1 MSTIKNPTRFAELEY
16 CLQGYFDGKL
26 APVMKQVRDELT
38 HKQLEE
44 RGRYQSSLAGVL
56 ASANP
61 YVNNTEF
68 VLKQTGKWNSK
79 TTEDYLA
86 MCNQKI
92 WKDKN
97 IVKDLALLAGEWR
110 NAVVKEI
117 GRSKYDAL
125 SKACGEDL
133 AYAYVAQRM
142 EDLMIGKLVKDNT
155 PKSTMDYILR
165 KAAQNSIWGLQEELM
180 KSPLTAEI
188 EARGEKAYKPSKTEK
203 FAGRATA
210 SVMDAVT
217 MGGIG
222 SWKSLA
228 TLVGSDMA
236 LGYVLDSKKGNAE
249 QRKEQVMEL
258 SISKGVFGQN
268 GNAFTG
274 FRSQAKKVNATDNG
288 YVKTLNS
295 KFHNKIHIPQKAFTP
310 MAWTDNSLSF
320 LSKKSKIK
328 FPFQKEQEKRN
339 DPKYK
344 NVPLIVAPGKEDAY
358 LEEKAKHD
366 AAKVAEAERIIKER
380 NETEALQEDAEQ
392 QQSEDTQQEQPER
405 DNSNGW
411 EGLLKNFGLNGFSDI
426 GNNLGYVIAML
437 PDILVGLFTGK
448 TQSLGLKDNMM
459 PIAAILAGMF
469 VKNPLLKMTLIG
481 MGGTNLLN
489 KAGHEALANKRE
501 SNDGN
506 AVSYDNTTSQAVQY
520 KSYPDEPL
528 NPRIA
533 NPVLQGNCLV
543 ATIDRVPYT
552 IQLPEHVVGA
562 YQAGALPLNT
572 LANAVLAKSDQMRQ
586 MAEHNYGEQEVRS
599 VRNEAMENA
608 EQREVIQRS
617 R

>member
-1 MSTIKNPTRFAELEY
+1 MNTINNPIRFAELEY
-16 CLQGYFDGKL
+16 CLQSYFDGKL
-26 APVMKQVRDELT
+26 VPKMKQVQDTLANKQVDE
-38 HKQLEE
+38 K
-44 RGRYQSSLAGVL
+44 GRYQSSLAGIF
-56 ASANP
+56 ASVNP
-61 YVNNTEF
+61 YADNTDY
-68 VLKQTGKWNSK
+68 VLKHTGKWNSK

-92 WKDKN
+92 WKDKA
-97 IVKDLALLAGEWR
+97 IVKDLATIAGEWR

-133 AYAYVAQRM
+133 AYAYIAQRM
-142 EDLMIGKLVKDNT
+142 ENLMIGKLVKDNT

-165 KAAQNSIWGLQEELM
+165 KAAQDSMWGLQEELM

-203 FAGRATA
+203 FAGKATA
-210 SVMDAVT
+210 SVVDAVT

-228 TLVGSDMA
+228 TFVGSDMA
-236 LGYVLDSKKGNAE
+236 LGYALDTKKGNTE
-249 QRKEQVMEL
+249 HRKEQAMEL
-258 SISKGVFGQN
+258 SISKGVFGQSD
-268 GNAFTG
+268 NAFAG

-288 YVKTLNS
+288 YLKSINS
-295 KFHNKIHIPQKAFTP
+295 KLNNKIHIPQKTITR
-310 MAWTDNSLSF
+310 MAWTDNNY
-320 LSKKSKIK
+320 K
-328 FPFQKEQEKRN
+328 FPFLQEQEKRN
-339 DPKYK
+339 NPKYK
-344 NVPLIVAPGKEDAY
+344 DVPLIVAPGKEDAY
-358 LEEKAKHD
+358 LKDKAKNE
-366 AAKVAEAERIIKER
+366 AAKVAEAERIIKEK
-380 NETEALQEDAEQ
+380 NETESLQEDAEQ
-392 QQSEDTQQEQPER
+392 QQSEDTLQEQPEH

-411 EGLLKNFGLNGFSDI
+411 DGLLKNFGLDGFGDI

-437 PDILVGLFTGK
+437 PDILVGMLTGK

-459 PIAAILAGMF
+459 PIASILAGMF

-481 MGGTNLLN
+481 MGGANLLN
-489 KAGHEALANKRE
+489 KAGHEALANKQE
-501 SNDGN
+501 GNKSNVALGSNTN
-506 AVSYDNTTSQAVQY
+506 AVRY

-528 NPRIA
+528 NPRIT

-543 ATIDRVPYT
+543 ATIDKVPYT

-572 LANAVLAKSDQMRQ
+572 LANSILAKSDQMRQ
-586 MAEHNYGEQEVRS
+586 VAGRSYGEHE

-608 EQREVIQRS
+608 EQREIIQRS

>member
-26 APVMKQVRDELT
+26 APVMKQVRDDLT

-210 SVMDAVT
+210 SVVDAVT

-236 LGYVLDSKKGNAE
+236 LGYILDSKKGNGE

-295 KFHNKIHIPQKAFTP
+295 KLHNKIHIPQKAFTP
-310 MAWTDNSLSF
+310 MAWTDNSF
-320 LSKKSKIK
+320 K

-366 AAKVAEAERIIKER
+366 AAKIAEAERIIKER

-392 QQSEDTQQEQPER
+392 QQSEETQQEQPER

-481 MGGTNLLN
+481 MGGANLLN
-489 KAGHEALANKRE
+489 KAGHEALANKQE
-501 SNDGN
+501 GNDGN
-506 AVSYDNTTSQAVQY
+506 AVSYGNTTAQAVQY

-586 MAEHNYGEQEVRS
+586 MAERNYGEQEVRN

>member
-26 APVMKQVRDELT
+26 APVMKQVRDDLT

-61 YVNNTEF
+61 YADNTEF

-210 SVMDAVT
+210 SVVDAVT

-236 LGYVLDSKKGNAE
+236 LGYILDSKKGNGE
-249 QRKEQVMEL
+249 QRKEQAMEL

-295 KFHNKIHIPQKAFTP
+295 KLHNKIHIPQKAFTP
-310 MAWTDNSLSF
+310 MAWTDNSF
-320 LSKKSKIK
+320 K

-411 EGLLKNFGLNGFSDI
+411 DGLLKNFGLDGFGDI

-437 PDILVGLFTGK
+437 PDILVGMFTGK

-459 PIAAILAGMF
+459 PIASILAGMF

-481 MGGTNLLN
+481 MGGANLLN
-489 KAGHEALANKRE
+489 KAGHEALANKQE
-501 SNDGN
+501 GNKSNVALGSNTN
-506 AVSYDNTTSQAVQY
+506 AVRY

-528 NPRIA
+528 NPRIT

-543 ATIDRVPYT
+543 ATIDKVPYT

-572 LANAVLAKSDQMRQ
+572 LANSILAKSDQMRLV
-586 MAEHNYGEQEVRS
+586 AGRSYGEHE

-608 EQREVIQRS
+608 EQREIIQRS

>member
-1 MSTIKNPTRFAELEY
+1 MTTKERIRFAELEY
-16 CLQGYFDGKL
+16 CLQSYFDGKL
-26 APVMKQVRDELT
+26 VPMMKQVQDTLANKKVDE
-38 HKQLEE
+38 K
-44 RGRYQSSLAGVL
+44 GRYQSSLAGIF
-56 ASANP
+56 ASVNP
-61 YVNNTEF
+61 YADNTDY
-68 VLKQTGKWNSK
+68 VLKHTGKWNSK

-92 WKDKN
+92 WKDKT
-97 IVKDLALLAGEWR
+97 IVKDLATIAGEWR

-133 AYAYVAQRM
+133 AYAYIAQRM
-142 EDLMIGKLVKDNT
+142 ENLMIGKLVKDNT

-165 KAAQNSIWGLQEELM
+165 KAAQDSIWGLQEELM

-203 FAGRATA
+203 FAGKATA
-210 SVMDAVT
+210 SVVDAVT

-228 TLVGSDMA
+228 TFVGSDMA
-236 LGYVLDSKKGNAE
+236 LGYALDTKKGNTE
-249 QRKEQVMEL
+249 HCKEQAMEL
-258 SISKGVFGQN
+258 SISKGVFGQS
-268 GNAFTG
+268 GNAFAG

-288 YVKTLNS
+288 YLKSINS
-295 KFHNKIHIPQKAFTP
+295 KLNNKIHIPQKAITR
-310 MAWTDNSLSF
+310 MAWTDNSY
-320 LSKKSKIK
+320 K
-328 FPFQKEQEKRN
+328 FPFLQEQEKRN
-339 DPKYK
+339 NPKYK
-344 NVPLIVAPGKEDAY
+344 DVPLIVAPGKEDAY
-358 LEEKAKHD
+358 LKDKAKNE
-366 AAKVAEAERIIKER
+366 AAKVAEAERIIKEK

-411 EGLLKNFGLNGFSDI
+411 DGLLKNFGLDGFSDI

-437 PDILVGLFTGK
+437 PDILVGMFTGK

-459 PIAAILAGMF
+459 PIAAVLAGMF

-481 MGGTNLLN
+481 MGGANLLN
-489 KAGHEALANKRE
+489 KAGHEALANKQEGNE
-501 SNDGN
+501 SNMALG
-506 AVSYDNTTSQAVQY
+506 SNTNVVRY

-528 NPRIA
+528 NPRIT

-543 ATIDRVPYT
+543 ATIDKVPYT

-572 LANAVLAKSDQMRQ
+572 LANSILAKSDQMRLV
-586 MAEHNYGEQEVRS
+586 AGRSYGEHE

>member
-236 LGYVLDSKKGNAE
+236 LGYILDSKKGNGE
-249 QRKEQVMEL
+249 QRKEQAMEL

-295 KFHNKIHIPQKAFTP
+295 KLHNKIHIPQKAFTP
-310 MAWTDNSLSF
+310 MAWTDNSF
-320 LSKKSKIK
+320 K

-366 AAKVAEAERIIKER
+366 AAKVAEAEHIIQEKKEAEAQQT
-380 NETEALQEDAEQ
+380 ETDEQ
-392 QQSEDTQQEQPER
+392 QQAQSEEELQEQPEN

-481 MGGTNLLN
+481 MGGANLLN

-501 SNDGN
+501 SNDRN

-586 MAEHNYGEQEVRS
+586 MAERNYGEQEVRN
-599 VRNEAMENA
+599 VRSEAMENA

>member
-61 YVNNTEF
+61 YVDNTEF

-236 LGYVLDSKKGNAE
+236 LGYILDSKKGNGE
-249 QRKEQVMEL
+249 QRKEQAMEL

-295 KFHNKIHIPQKAFTP
+295 KLHNKIHIPQKAFTP
-310 MAWTDNSLSF
+310 MAWTDNSF
-320 LSKKSKIK
+320 K

-366 AAKVAEAERIIKER
+366 AAKIAEAERIIKER

-392 QQSEDTQQEQPER
+392 QQSEETQQEQPER

-481 MGGTNLLN
+481 MGGANLLN

-586 MAEHNYGEQEVRS
+586 MAERNYGEQEVRS

>member
-26 APVMKQVRDELT
+26 APVMKQVRDDLT

-61 YVNNTEF
+61 YADNTEF

-210 SVMDAVT
+210 SVVDAVT

-236 LGYVLDSKKGNAE
+236 LGYILDSKKGNAE

-258 SISKGVFGQN
+258 SISNGVFGQN

-295 KFHNKIHIPQKAFTP
+295 KLHNKIHIPQKAFTP
-310 MAWTDNSLSF
+310 MVWTDNSF
-320 LSKKSKIK
+320 K

-411 EGLLKNFGLNGFSDI
+411 DGLLKNFGLDGFGDI

-437 PDILVGLFTGK
+437 PDILVGMFTGK

-459 PIAAILAGMF
+459 PIAAVLAGMF

-481 MGGTNLLN
+481 MGGANLLN
-489 KAGHEALANKRE
+489 KAGHEALANKQE
-501 SNDGN
+501 GNKSNVALGSNTN
-506 AVSYDNTTSQAVQY
+506 AVRY

-528 NPRIA
+528 NPRIT

-543 ATIDRVPYT
+543 VTIDKVPYT

-572 LANAVLAKSDQMRQ
+572 LANSILAKSDQMRLV
-586 MAEHNYGEQEVRS
+586 AGRNYGEHE

-608 EQREVIQRS
+608 EQREIIQRS

>member
-155 PKSTMDYILR
+155 PKSTMEYILR

-236 LGYVLDSKKGNAE
+236 LGYILDSKKGNGE
-249 QRKEQVMEL
+249 QRKEQAMEL

-295 KFHNKIHIPQKAFTP
+295 KLHNKIHIPQKAFTH
-310 MAWTDNSLSF
+310 MAWTDNSF
-320 LSKKSKIK
+320 K

-366 AAKVAEAERIIKER
+366 AAKIAEAERIIQEKKEAEAQQT
-380 NETEALQEDAEQ
+380 ETDEQ
-392 QQSEDTQQEQPER
+392 QQVQSEEELQEQPEN

-411 EGLLKNFGLNGFSDI
+411 EGLLKNFGLDGFSDI

-481 MGGTNLLN
+481 MGGANLLN
-489 KAGHEALANKRE
+489 KAGHEALANKQE
-501 SNDGN
+501 GNDGN
-506 AVSYDNTTSQAVQY
+506 AVSYGNTTAQAVQY

-543 ATIDRVPYT
+543 TTIDRVPYT

-572 LANAVLAKSDQMRQ
+572 LANAVLAKSDQTRQ
-586 MAEHNYGEQEVRS
+586 MAERNYGEQEVRN

-608 EQREVIQRS
+608 ELREVIQRS

>member
-26 APVMKQVRDELT
+26 APVMKQVRDDLT

-44 RGRYQSSLAGVL
+44 RGRYQSSLVGVL
-56 ASANP
+56 ASTNP
-61 YVNNTEF
+61 YADNTEF

-110 NAVVKEI
+110 NSVVKEI

-155 PKSTMDYILR
+155 SKSTIDYILR
-165 KAAQNSIWGLQEELM
+165 KAAQNSIWGQQEELL

-210 SVMDAVT
+210 SVVDAVT

-236 LGYVLDSKKGNAE
+236 LDYILDSKKGNGE
-249 QRKEQVMEL
+249 QRKEQAMEL
-258 SISKGVFGQN
+258 SISKGVFGQDS
-268 GNAFTG
+268 NAFTG

-295 KFHNKIHIPQKAFTP
+295 KLHNKIHIPQKAFTP
-310 MAWTDNSLSF
+310 MAWTDNSF
-320 LSKKSKIK
+320 K

-380 NETEALQEDAEQ
+380 NETETLQEDAEQ

-448 TQSLGLKDNMM
+448 TQSLDLKANMM

-481 MGGTNLLN
+481 MGGANLLN

-501 SNDGN
+501 GNDGI
-506 AVSYDNTTSQAVQY
+506 AISYGNTTAQAVQY

-533 NPVLQGNCLV
+533 SPALQGNCLV

-586 MAEHNYGEQEVRS
+586 MAERNYGEQEVRN

>member
-61 YVNNTEF
+61 YVDNTEF

-236 LGYVLDSKKGNAE
+236 LGYILDSKKGNGE
-249 QRKEQVMEL
+249 QRKEQAMEL

-295 KFHNKIHIPQKAFTP
+295 KLHNKIHIPQKAFTP
-310 MAWTDNSLSF
+310 MAWTDNSF
-320 LSKKSKIK
+320 K

-366 AAKVAEAERIIKER
+366 AAKIAEAERIIKER

-392 QQSEDTQQEQPER
+392 QQSEETQQEQPER

-481 MGGTNLLN
+481 MGGANLLN

-506 AVSYDNTTSQAVQY
+506 AVSYDNTTAQAVQY

-586 MAEHNYGEQEVRS
+586 MAERNYGEQEVRN
-599 VRNEAMENA
+599 VRSEAMENA

>member
-26 APVMKQVRDELT
+26 APVMKQVRDDLT

-210 SVMDAVT
+210 SVVDAVT

-236 LGYVLDSKKGNAE
+236 LGYILDSKKGNGE
-249 QRKEQVMEL
+249 QRKEQAMEL

-295 KFHNKIHIPQKAFTP
+295 KLHNKIHIPQKAFTP
-310 MAWTDNSLSF
+310 MAWTDNSF
-320 LSKKSKIK
+320 K

-366 AAKVAEAERIIKER
+366 AAKVAEAERIIQEKKEAEAQQT
-380 NETEALQEDAEQ
+380 ETDEQ
-392 QQSEDTQQEQPER
+392 QQAQSEEELQEQPEN

-481 MGGTNLLN
+481 MGGANLLN

-501 SNDGN
+501 GNDGN
-506 AVSYDNTTSQAVQY
+506 AVSYGNTTAQAVQY
-520 KSYPDEPL
+520 KFYPDEPL

-586 MAEHNYGEQEVRS
+586 MAERNYGEQEVRNMRS
-599 VRNEAMENA
+599 EAMENA

>member
-236 LGYVLDSKKGNAE
+236 LGYILDSKKGNGE
-249 QRKEQVMEL
+249 QRKEQAMEL

-295 KFHNKIHIPQKAFTP
+295 KLHNKIHIPQKAFTP
-310 MAWTDNSLSF
+310 MAWTDNCF
-320 LSKKSKIK
+320 K

-366 AAKVAEAERIIKER
+366 AAKIAEAERIIQEKKEAEAQQT
-380 NETEALQEDAEQ
+380 ETDEQ
-392 QQSEDTQQEQPER
+392 QQAQSEEELQEQPEN

-481 MGGTNLLN
+481 MGGANLLN

-528 NPRIA
+528 NPRIV

-586 MAEHNYGEQEVRS
+586 MAERNYGEQEVRS

>member
-236 LGYVLDSKKGNAE
+236 LGYILDSKKGNGE
-249 QRKEQVMEL
+249 QRKEQAMEL

-295 KFHNKIHIPQKAFTP
+295 KLHNKIHIPQKAFTP
-310 MAWTDNSLSF
+310 MAWTDNSF
-320 LSKKSKIK
+320 K

-366 AAKVAEAERIIKER
+366 AAKIAEAERIIKER

-481 MGGTNLLN
+481 MGGANLLN

-528 NPRIA
+528 NPRIV

-586 MAEHNYGEQEVRS
+586 MAERNYGEQEVRS

>member
-26 APVMKQVRDELT
+26 ALVMKQVRDDLT

-236 LGYVLDSKKGNAE
+236 LGYILDSKKGNGE

-295 KFHNKIHIPQKAFTP
+295 KLHNKIHIPQKAFTP
-310 MAWTDNSLSF
+310 MAWTDNSF
-320 LSKKSKIK
+320 K

-366 AAKVAEAERIIKER
+366 AAKIAEAERIIKER

-392 QQSEDTQQEQPER
+392 QQSEETQQEQPER

-481 MGGTNLLN
+481 MGGANLLN

-528 NPRIA
+528 NPRIV

-586 MAEHNYGEQEVRS
+586 MAERNYGEQEVRS

>member
-26 APVMKQVRDELT
+26 APVMKQVRDDLT

-61 YVNNTEF
+61 YADNTEF

-79 TTEDYLA
+79 TTEDYLV

-210 SVMDAVT
+210 LVVDAVT

-236 LGYVLDSKKGNAE
+236 LGYILDSKKGNAE

-268 GNAFTG
+268 GNTFTG

-295 KFHNKIHIPQKAFTP
+295 KLHNKIHIPQKAFTP
-310 MAWTDNSLSF
+310 MAWTDNS
-320 LSKKSKIK
+320 IK

-344 NVPLIVAPGKEDAY
+344 NVPLIVASGKEDAY

-366 AAKVAEAERIIKER
+366 AAKVAEAERIIQEKKEAEAQQT
-380 NETEALQEDAEQ
+380 ETDEQ
-392 QQSEDTQQEQPER
+392 QQTQSEEEQQEQPEN

-481 MGGTNLLN
+481 MGGANLLN
-489 KAGHEALANKRE
+489 KAGHEALANKQE
-501 SNDGN
+501 SNDRN

-520 KSYPDEPL
+520 NSYPDEPL

-572 LANAVLAKSDQMRQ
+572 LANAVLAKSDQTRQ
-586 MAEHNYGEQEVRS
+586 MAERNYGEQEVRN

>member
-1 MSTIKNPTRFAELEY
+1 MNTINNPMRFAELEY
-16 CLQGYFDGKL
+16 CLQSYFDGKL
-26 APVMKQVRDELT
+26 VPMMKQVQDTLANKKVDE
-38 HKQLEE
+38 K
-44 RGRYQSSLAGVL
+44 GRYQSSLAGIF
-56 ASANP
+56 ASVNP
-61 YVNNTEF
+61 YADNTDY
-68 VLKQTGKWNSK
+68 VLKHTGKWNSK

-92 WKDKN
+92 WKDKT
-97 IVKDLALLAGEWR
+97 IVKDLATIAGEWR

-117 GRSKYDAL
+117 SRSKYDAL

-133 AYAYVAQRM
+133 AYAYIAQRM
-142 EDLMIGKLVKDNT
+142 ENLMIGKLVKDNT

-165 KAAQNSIWGLQEELM
+165 KAAQDSIWGLQEEQM

-203 FAGRATA
+203 FAGKATA
-210 SVMDAVT
+210 SVVDAVT

-228 TLVGSDMA
+228 TFVGSDMA
-236 LGYVLDSKKGNAE
+236 LGYALDTKKENTE
-249 QRKEQVMEL
+249 HRKEQAMEL
-258 SISKGVFGQN
+258 SISKGVFGQS
-268 GNAFTG
+268 GNAFAG

-288 YVKTLNS
+288 YLKSINS
-295 KFHNKIHIPQKAFTP
+295 KLNNKIHIPQKAITR
-310 MAWTDNSLSF
+310 MAWTDNSY
-320 LSKKSKIK
+320 K
-328 FPFQKEQEKRN
+328 FPFLQEQEKRN
-339 DPKYK
+339 NPKYK
-344 NVPLIVAPGKEDAY
+344 DVPLIVAPGKEDAY
-358 LEEKAKHD
+358 LKDKAKNE
-366 AAKVAEAERIIKER
+366 AAKVAEAERIIKEK

-411 EGLLKNFGLNGFSDI
+411 DGLLKNFGLDGFSDI

-437 PDILVGLFTGK
+437 PDILVGMFTGK

-459 PIAAILAGMF
+459 PIAAVLAGMF

-481 MGGTNLLN
+481 MGGANLLN
-489 KAGHEALANKRE
+489 KAGHEALANKQEGNE
-501 SNDGN
+501 SNVALGSNTN
-506 AVSYDNTTSQAVQY
+506 AVRY

-528 NPRIA
+528 NPRIT

-543 ATIDRVPYT
+543 ATIDKVPYT

-572 LANAVLAKSDQMRQ
+572 LANSILAKSDQMRLV
-586 MAEHNYGEQEVRS
+586 AGRSYGEHE

-608 EQREVIQRS
+608 EQREIIQRS

>member
-26 APVMKQVRDELT
+26 ALVMKQVRDDLT

-210 SVMDAVT
+210 SVVDAVT

-236 LGYVLDSKKGNAE
+236 LGYILDSKKGNAE

-288 YVKTLNS
+288 YFKTLNS
-295 KFHNKIHIPQKAFTP
+295 KLYNKIHIPQKAFTP
-310 MAWTDNSLSF
+310 MAWTDNSF
-320 LSKKSKIK
+320 K

-366 AAKVAEAERIIKER
+366 AAKIAEAERIIKER

-481 MGGTNLLN
+481 MGGANMLN

-586 MAEHNYGEQEVRS
+586 MAERNYGEQEVRN

>member
-26 APVMKQVRDELT
+26 APVMKQVRDDLT

-61 YVNNTEF
+61 YAGNTDF

-155 PKSTMDYILR
+155 PKSTMDYIVR

-180 KSPLTAEI
+180 KSPLTVEI

-210 SVMDAVT
+210 SVVDAVT

-236 LGYVLDSKKGNAE
+236 LGYILDSKKGNGE
-249 QRKEQVMEL
+249 QRKEQAMEL

-295 KFHNKIHIPQKAFTP
+295 KLHNKIHIPQKAFTP
-310 MAWTDNSLSF
+310 MAWTDNS
-320 LSKKSKIK
+320 IK

-411 EGLLKNFGLNGFSDI
+411 EGLLKNFGLDGFSDI

-481 MGGTNLLN
+481 MGGANLLN
-489 KAGHEALANKRE
+489 KAGHEALANKRK

-586 MAEHNYGEQEVRS
+586 MAERNYGEQEVRS

>member
-26 APVMKQVRDELT
+26 APVMKQVRDDLT

-61 YVNNTEF
+61 YVDNTEF

-210 SVMDAVT
+210 SVVDAVT

-236 LGYVLDSKKGNAE
+236 LGYILDSKKGNAE

-268 GNAFTG
+268 GNTFTG

-295 KFHNKIHIPQKAFTP
+295 KLHNKIHIPQKAFTP
-310 MAWTDNSLSF
+310 MAWTDNSF
-320 LSKKSKIK
+320 K

-366 AAKVAEAERIIKER
+366 AAKVAEAERIIQEKKEAEAQQT
-380 NETEALQEDAEQ
+380 ETDEQ
-392 QQSEDTQQEQPER
+392 QQAQSEEELQDQPEN

-411 EGLLKNFGLNGFSDI
+411 EGLLKNFGLDGFSDI

-481 MGGTNLLN
+481 MGGANLLN
-489 KAGHEALANKRE
+489 KAGHEALANKQE
-501 SNDGN
+501 GNDGN
-506 AVSYDNTTSQAVQY
+506 AVSYGNTTAQAVQY

-543 ATIDRVPYT
+543 ATIERVPYT

-586 MAEHNYGEQEVRS
+586 MAERNYGEQEVKN

>member
-1 MSTIKNPTRFAELEY
+1 MNTINNPMRFAELEY
-16 CLQGYFDGKL
+16 CLQSYFDGKL
-26 APVMKQVRDELT
+26 VPMMKQVQDTLANKKVDE
-38 HKQLEE
+38 K
-44 RGRYQSSLAGVL
+44 GRYQSSLAGIF

-61 YVNNTEF
+61 YADNTDY
-68 VLKQTGKWNSK
+68 VLKHTGKWNSK

-92 WKDKN
+92 WKDKT
-97 IVKDLALLAGEWR
+97 IVKDLATIAGEWR

-133 AYAYVAQRM
+133 AYAYIAQRM
-142 EDLMIGKLVKDNT
+142 ENLMIGKLVKDNT

-165 KAAQNSIWGLQEELM
+165 KAAQDSMWGLQEELM

-203 FAGRATA
+203 FAGKATA
-210 SVMDAVT
+210 SVVDAVT

-228 TLVGSDMA
+228 TFVGSDMA
-236 LGYVLDSKKGNAE
+236 LGYALDTKKENTE
-249 QRKEQVMEL
+249 HRKEQAMEL
-258 SISKGVFGQN
+258 SISKGVFGQS
-268 GNAFTG
+268 GNAFAG

-288 YVKTLNS
+288 YLKSINS
-295 KFHNKIHIPQKAFTP
+295 KLNNKIHIPQKTITC
-310 MAWTDNSLSF
+310 MAWTDNSY
-320 LSKKSKIK
+320 K
-328 FPFQKEQEKRN
+328 FPFLQEQEKRN
-339 DPKYK
+339 NPKYK
-344 NVPLIVAPGKEDAY
+344 DVPLIVAPGKEDAY
-358 LEEKAKHD
+358 LKDKAKNE
-366 AAKVAEAERIIKER
+366 AAKVAEAERIIKEK

-411 EGLLKNFGLNGFSDI
+411 DGLLKNFGLDGFGDI

-437 PDILVGLFTGK
+437 PDILVGMFTGK

-459 PIAAILAGMF
+459 PIASILAGMF

-481 MGGTNLLN
+481 MGGANLLN
-489 KAGHEALANKRE
+489 KAGHEALANKQEGNE
-501 SNDGN
+501 SNVALGSNTN
-506 AVSYDNTTSQAVQY
+506 AVRY

-528 NPRIA
+528 NPRIT

-543 ATIDRVPYT
+543 ATIDKVPYT

-572 LANAVLAKSDQMRQ
+572 LANSILAKSDQMRLV
-586 MAEHNYGEQEVRS
+586 AGRSYGEHE

-608 EQREVIQRS
+608 EQREIIQRS

>member
-26 APVMKQVRDELT
+26 APVMKQVRDDLT

-79 TTEDYLA
+79 TTEDYLV

-210 SVMDAVT
+210 SVVDAVT

-236 LGYVLDSKKGNAE
+236 LGYILDSKKGNGE
-249 QRKEQVMEL
+249 QRKEQAMEL

-295 KFHNKIHIPQKAFTP
+295 QLHNKIHIPQKAFTP
-310 MAWTDNSLSF
+310 MAWTDNSF
-320 LSKKSKIK
+320 K

-366 AAKVAEAERIIKER
+366 AAKVAEAERIIQEKEEAQQT
-380 NETEALQEDAEQ
+380 ETDEQ
-392 QQSEDTQQEQPER
+392 QQAQSEEELQEQPEN

-481 MGGTNLLN
+481 MGGANLLN

-533 NPVLQGNCLV
+533 YPVLQGNCLV

-599 VRNEAMENA
+599 VRNEAMENSK
-608 EQREVIQRS
+608 QREVIQRS

>member
-1 MSTIKNPTRFAELEY
+1 MNTINNPIRFAELEY
-16 CLQGYFDGKL
+16 CLQSYFDGKL
-26 APVMKQVRDELT
+26 VPKMKQVQDTLANKQVDE
-38 HKQLEE
+38 K
-44 RGRYQSSLAGVL
+44 GRYQSSLAGIF
-56 ASANP
+56 ASVNP
-61 YVNNTEF
+61 YADNTDY
-68 VLKQTGKWNSK
+68 VLKHTGKWNSK

-92 WKDKN
+92 WKDKA
-97 IVKDLALLAGEWR
+97 IVKDLATIAGEWR

-133 AYAYVAQRM
+133 AYAYIAQRM
-142 EDLMIGKLVKDNT
+142 ENLMIGKLVKDNT

-165 KAAQNSIWGLQEELM
+165 KAAQDSIWGMQEELI

-203 FAGRATA
+203 FAGKATA
-210 SVMDAVT
+210 SVVDAVT

-228 TLVGSDMA
+228 TFVGSDMA
-236 LGYVLDSKKGNAE
+236 LGYALDTKKGNTE
-249 QRKEQVMEL
+249 HRKEQAMEL
-258 SISKGVFGQN
+258 SISKGVFGQS
-268 GNAFTG
+268 GNAFAG
-274 FRSQAKKVNATDNG
+274 FRLQAKKVNATDNG
-288 YVKTLNS
+288 YLKSINS
-295 KFHNKIHIPQKAFTP
+295 KLNNKIHIPQKAITR
-310 MAWTDNSLSF
+310 MAWTDNSY
-320 LSKKSKIK
+320 K
-328 FPFQKEQEKRN
+328 FPFLQEQEKRN
-339 DPKYK
+339 NPKYK
-344 NVPLIVAPGKEDAY
+344 DVPLIVAPGKEDAY
-358 LEEKAKHD
+358 LKDKAKNE
-366 AAKVAEAERIIKER
+366 AAKVAEAERIIKEK
-380 NETEALQEDAEQ
+380 NEAESIQEDAEQ
-392 QQSEDTQQEQPER
+392 QQSEETQQEQPER

-411 EGLLKNFGLNGFSDI
+411 DGLLKNFGLDGFSDI

-437 PDILVGLFTGK
+437 PDILVGMLTGK

-459 PIAAILAGMF
+459 PIAAVLAGMF

-481 MGGTNLLN
+481 MGGANLLN
-489 KAGHEALANKRE
+489 KAGHEALANKQEGNE
-501 SNDGN
+501 SNVALGSNTN
-506 AVSYDNTTSQAVQY
+506 AVRY

-528 NPRIA
+528 NPRIT

-543 ATIDRVPYT
+543 ATIDKVPYT

-572 LANAVLAKSDQMRQ
+572 LANSILAKSDQMRQ
-586 MAEHNYGEQEVRS
+586 VAGRSYGEHEI
-599 VRNEAMENA
+599 RNEAMENA

>member
-236 LGYVLDSKKGNAE
+236 LGYILDSKKGNGE
-249 QRKEQVMEL
+249 QRKEQAMEL

-295 KFHNKIHIPQKAFTP
+295 KLHNKIHIPQKAFTP
-310 MAWTDNSLSF
+310 MAWTDNSF
-320 LSKKSKIK
+320 K

-366 AAKVAEAERIIKER
+366 AAKIAEAERIIQEKKEAEAQQT
-380 NETEALQEDAEQ
+380 ETDEQ
-392 QQSEDTQQEQPER
+392 QQAQSEEELQEQPEN

-481 MGGTNLLN
+481 MGGANLLN

-506 AVSYDNTTSQAVQY
+506 AVSYVNTTSQAVQY

-528 NPRIA
+528 NPRIV

-586 MAEHNYGEQEVRS
+586 MAERNYGEQEVRN

>member
-236 LGYVLDSKKGNAE
+236 LGYILDSKKGNGE
-249 QRKEQVMEL
+249 QRKEQAMEL

-295 KFHNKIHIPQKAFTP
+295 KLHNKIHIPQKAFTP
-310 MAWTDNSLSF
+310 MAWTDNSF
-320 LSKKSKIK
+320 K

-366 AAKVAEAERIIKER
+366 AAKIAEAERIIKEKKEAQQT
-380 NETEALQEDAEQ
+380 ETDEQ
-392 QQSEDTQQEQPER
+392 QQAQSEEELQEQPEN

-448 TQSLGLKDNMM
+448 TQSLGLKANMM

-481 MGGTNLLN
+481 MGGANLLN

-501 SNDGN
+501 GNDGN
-506 AVSYDNTTSQAVQY
+506 AVSYGNTTAQAVQY

-572 LANAVLAKSDQMRQ
+572 LANAVLAKNDQMRQ
-586 MAEHNYGEQEVRS
+586 MAERNYGEQEVRN

>member
-1 MSTIKNPTRFAELEY
+1 MNTINNPIRFAELEY
-16 CLQGYFDGKL
+16 CLQSYLDGKL
-26 APVMKQVRDELT
+26 VPKMKQVQDTLANKQVDE
-38 HKQLEE
+38 K
-44 RGRYQSSLAGVL
+44 GRYQSSLAGFF
-56 ASANP
+56 ASVNP
-61 YVNNTEF
+61 YADNTDY
-68 VLKQTGKWNSK
+68 VLKHTGKWNSK

-92 WKDKN
+92 WKDKA
-97 IVKDLALLAGEWR
+97 IVKDLATIAGEWR

-125 SKACGEDL
+125 SKARGEDL
-133 AYAYVAQRM
+133 AYAYIAQRM
-142 EDLMIGKLVKDNT
+142 ENLMIGKLVKDNT

-165 KAAQNSIWGLQEELM
+165 KAAQDSIWGMQEELM

-203 FAGRATA
+203 FAGKATA
-210 SVMDAVT
+210 SVVDAVT

-228 TLVGSDMA
+228 TFVGSDMA
-236 LGYVLDSKKGNAE
+236 LGYALDTKKGNTE
-249 QRKEQVMEL
+249 HRKEQAMEL
-258 SISKGVFGQN
+258 SISKGVFGQS
-268 GNAFTG
+268 GNVFAS
-274 FRSQAKKVNATDNG
+274 FRSQAKKVNATDNS
-288 YVKTLNS
+288 YLKSINS
-295 KFHNKIHIPQKAFTP
+295 KLNNKIHIPQKAITR
-310 MAWTDNSLSF
+310 MAWTDNSY
-320 LSKKSKIK
+320 K
-328 FPFQKEQEKRN
+328 FPFLQEQEKRN
-339 DPKYK
+339 NPKYK
-344 NVPLIVAPGKEDAY
+344 DVPLIVAPGKEDAY
-358 LEEKAKHD
+358 LKDKAKNE
-366 AAKVAEAERIIKER
+366 AAKVAEAERIIKEK
-380 NETEALQEDAEQ
+380 NEAESLQEDAEQ

-411 EGLLKNFGLNGFSDI
+411 DGLLKNFGLDGFSDI

-437 PDILVGLFTGK
+437 PDILVGMFTGK

-459 PIAAILAGMF
+459 PIAAVLAGMF

-481 MGGTNLLN
+481 MGGANLLN
-489 KAGHEALANKRE
+489 KAGHEALANKQEGNE
-501 SNDGN
+501 SNVALGCNTN
-506 AVSYDNTTSQAVQY
+506 AVRY

-528 NPRIA
+528 NPRIT

-543 ATIDRVPYT
+543 ATIDKVPYT

-572 LANAVLAKSDQMRQ
+572 LANSILAKSDQMRQ
-586 MAEHNYGEQEVRS
+586 VAGRSYGEHE
-599 VRNEAMENA
+599 VRNETMENA

>member
-1 MSTIKNPTRFAELEY
+1 MNTINNPMRFAELEY
-16 CLQGYFDGKL
+16 CLQSYFDGKL
-26 APVMKQVRDELT
+26 VPMMKQVQDTLANKKVDE
-38 HKQLEE
+38 K
-44 RGRYQSSLAGVL
+44 GRYQSSLAGIF

-61 YVNNTEF
+61 YADNTDY
-68 VLKQTGKWNSK
+68 VLKHTGKWNSK

-92 WKDKN
+92 WKDKT
-97 IVKDLALLAGEWR
+97 IVKDLATIAGEWR

-133 AYAYVAQRM
+133 AYAYIAQRM
-142 EDLMIGKLVKDNT
+142 ENLMIGKLVKDNT

-165 KAAQNSIWGLQEELM
+165 KAAQDSMWGLQEELM

-203 FAGRATA
+203 FAGKATA
-210 SVMDAVT
+210 SVVDAVT

-228 TLVGSDMA
+228 TFVGSDMA
-236 LGYVLDSKKGNAE
+236 LGYALDTKKGNTE
-249 QRKEQVMEL
+249 HRKEQAMEL
-258 SISKGVFGQN
+258 SISKGVFGQS
-268 GNAFTG
+268 GNAFAG

-288 YVKTLNS
+288 YLKSINS
-295 KFHNKIHIPQKAFTP
+295 KLNNKIHIPQKAITR
-310 MAWTDNSLSF
+310 MAWTDNSY
-320 LSKKSKIK
+320 K
-328 FPFQKEQEKRN
+328 FPFLQEQEKRN
-339 DPKYK
+339 NPKYK
-344 NVPLIVAPGKEDAY
+344 DVPLIVAPGKEDAY
-358 LEEKAKHD
+358 LKDKAKNE
-366 AAKVAEAERIIKER
+366 AAKVAEAERIIKEK

-392 QQSEDTQQEQPER
+392 QQSEDTQQKQPER

-411 EGLLKNFGLNGFSDI
+411 DGLLKNFGLDGFGDI

-437 PDILVGLFTGK
+437 PDILVGMFTGK

-459 PIAAILAGMF
+459 PIASILAGMF

-481 MGGTNLLN
+481 MGGANLLN
-489 KAGHEALANKRE
+489 KAGHEALANKQE
-501 SNDGN
+501 GNKSNVALGSNTN
-506 AVSYDNTTSQAVQY
+506 AVRY

-528 NPRIA
+528 NPRIT

-543 ATIDRVPYT
+543 ATIDKVPYT

-572 LANAVLAKSDQMRQ
+572 LANSILAKSDQMRLV
-586 MAEHNYGEQEVRS
+586 AGRSYGEHE

-608 EQREVIQRS
+608 EQREIIQRS

>member
-165 KAAQNSIWGLQEELM
+165 KAAQNSIWGLQKELM

-236 LGYVLDSKKGNAE
+236 LGYILDSKKGNGE
-249 QRKEQVMEL
+249 QRKEQAMEL

-295 KFHNKIHIPQKAFTP
+295 KLHNKIHIPQKAFTP
-310 MAWTDNSLSF
+310 MAWTDNSF
-320 LSKKSKIK
+320 K

-366 AAKVAEAERIIKER
+366 AAKIAEAERIIKER

-392 QQSEDTQQEQPER
+392 QQSEETQQEQPER

-481 MGGTNLLN
+481 MGGANLLN

-528 NPRIA
+528 NPRIV

-586 MAEHNYGEQEVRS
+586 MAERNYGEQEVRS

>member
-26 APVMKQVRDELT
+26 APVMKQVRDDLT

-61 YVNNTEF
+61 YVDNTEF

-79 TTEDYLA
+79 TTEDYLV
-86 MCNQKI
+86 MGNQKI

-97 IVKDLALLAGEWR
+97 IVKDLATIAGEWR

-203 FAGRATA
+203 FAGMATA
-210 SVMDAVT
+210 SVVDAVT
-217 MGGIG
+217 IGGIG

-236 LGYVLDSKKGNAE
+236 LGYILDSKKGNAE

-295 KFHNKIHIPQKAFTP
+295 KLHNKIHIPQKAFTP
-310 MAWTDNSLSF
+310 MAWTDNSF
-320 LSKKSKIK
+320 K

-481 MGGTNLLN
+481 MGGANLLN

-501 SNDGN
+501 SNEGN
-506 AVSYDNTTSQAVQY
+506 AVSYDNTTAQAVQY

-572 LANAVLAKSDQMRQ
+572 LANAVLAKSDQTRQ
-586 MAEHNYGEQEVRS
+586 MAERNYGEQEVRN

-608 EQREVIQRS
+608 ELREVIQRS

>member
-26 APVMKQVRDELT
+26 ALVMKQVRDDLT

-56 ASANP
+56 ASTNP
-61 YVNNTEF
+61 YADNTEF

-79 TTEDYLA
+79 TTEDYLE

-92 WKDKN
+92 LKDKN
-97 IVKDLALLAGEWR
+97 IVKDLATIAGEWR

-117 GRSKYDAL
+117 GRSKYDTL

-165 KAAQNSIWGLQEELM
+165 KAAQNSIWGMQEELL

-210 SVMDAVT
+210 SVVDAVT

-228 TLVGSDMA
+228 TFVGSDMA
-236 LGYVLDSKKGNAE
+236 LGYVLDTKKGNGE
-249 QRKEQVMEL
+249 QRKEQAMEL

-268 GNAFTG
+268 GNAFTC

-295 KFHNKIHIPQKAFTP
+295 KLHNKIHIPQKAFTP
-310 MAWTDNSLSF
+310 MEWTDNSF
-320 LSKKSKIK
+320 K

-366 AAKVAEAERIIKER
+366 AAKVAEAERIIQEKEEAQQT
-380 NETEALQEDAEQ
+380 ETDEQ
-392 QQSEDTQQEQPER
+392 QQAQSEEELQEQPEN

-437 PDILVGLFTGK
+437 PDILVDMFTGK
-448 TQSLGLKDNMM
+448 TQSLGLKANMM

-481 MGGTNLLN
+481 MGGANLLN

-501 SNDGN
+501 GNDGI
-506 AVSYDNTTSQAVQY
+506 AISYGNTTAQAVQY
-520 KSYPDEPL
+520 KSYPDQPL

-543 ATIDRVPYT
+543 ATIEPSAIHHPTARACSWS
-552 IQLPEHVVGA
+552 ISSRS
-562 YQAGALPLNT
+562 
-572 LANAVLAKSDQMRQ
+572 LATQHPCQCRAC
-586 MAEHNYGEQEVRS
+586 QE
-599 VRNEAMENA
+599 
-608 EQREVIQRS
+608 
-617 R
+617 

>member
-210 SVMDAVT
+210 SVVDAVT

-236 LGYVLDSKKGNAE
+236 LGYILDSKKGNGE
-249 QRKEQVMEL
+249 QRKEQAMEL

-295 KFHNKIHIPQKAFTP
+295 KLHNKIHIPQKAFTP
-310 MAWTDNSLSF
+310 MAWTDNSF
-320 LSKKSKIK
+320 K

-366 AAKVAEAERIIKER
+366 AAKIAEAERIIKER

-392 QQSEDTQQEQPER
+392 QQSEETQQEQPER

-426 GNNLGYVIAML
+426 DNNLGYVIAML

-481 MGGTNLLN
+481 MGGANLLN

-528 NPRIA
+528 NPRIV

-586 MAEHNYGEQEVRS
+586 MAERNYGEQEVRN

>member
-1 MSTIKNPTRFAELEY
+1 MNTINNPMRFAELEY
-16 CLQGYFDGKL
+16 CLQSYFDGKL
-26 APVMKQVRDELT
+26 VPMMKQVQDTLANKKVDE
-38 HKQLEE
+38 K
-44 RGRYQSSLAGVL
+44 GRYQSSLAGIF
-56 ASANP
+56 ASVNP
-61 YVNNTEF
+61 YADNTDY
-68 VLKQTGKWNSK
+68 VLKHTGKWNSK

-92 WKDKN
+92 WKDKT
-97 IVKDLALLAGEWR
+97 IVKDLATIAGEWR

-133 AYAYVAQRM
+133 AYAYIAQRM
-142 EDLMIGKLVKDNT
+142 ENLMIGKLVKDNT

-165 KAAQNSIWGLQEELM
+165 KAAQDSMWGLQEELM

-203 FAGRATA
+203 FAGKATA
-210 SVMDAVT
+210 SVVDAVT

-228 TLVGSDMA
+228 TFVGSDMA
-236 LGYVLDSKKGNAE
+236 LGYALDTKKGNTE
-249 QRKEQVMEL
+249 HRKEQAMEL
-258 SISKGVFGQN
+258 SISKGVFGQS
-268 GNAFTG
+268 GNAFAG

-288 YVKTLNS
+288 YLKSINS
-295 KFHNKIHIPQKAFTP
+295 KLNNKIHIPQKAITR
-310 MAWTDNSLSF
+310 MAWTDNSY
-320 LSKKSKIK
+320 K
-328 FPFQKEQEKRN
+328 FPFLQEQEKRN
-339 DPKYK
+339 NPKYK
-344 NVPLIVAPGKEDAY
+344 DVPLIVAPGKEDAY
-358 LEEKAKHD
+358 LKDKAKNE
-366 AAKVAEAERIIKER
+366 AAKVAEAERIIKEK

-411 EGLLKNFGLNGFSDI
+411 DGLLKNFGLDGFGDI

-437 PDILVGLFTGK
+437 PDILVGMLTGK

-459 PIAAILAGMF
+459 PIAAVLAGMF

-481 MGGTNLLN
+481 MGGANLLN
-489 KAGHEALANKRE
+489 KAGHEALANKQEGNE
-501 SNDGN
+501 SNVALGSNTN
-506 AVSYDNTTSQAVQY
+506 AVRY

-528 NPRIA
+528 NPRIT

-543 ATIDRVPYT
+543 ATIDKVPYT

-562 YQAGALPLNT
+562 YQTGALPLNT
-572 LANAVLAKSDQMRQ
+572 LANSILAKSDQMRLV
-586 MAEHNYGEQEVRS
+586 AGRSYGEHE

>member
-236 LGYVLDSKKGNAE
+236 LGYILDSKKGNGE
-249 QRKEQVMEL
+249 QRKEQAMEL

-295 KFHNKIHIPQKAFTP
+295 KLHNKIHIPQKAFTP
-310 MAWTDNSLSF
+310 MAWTDNSF
-320 LSKKSKIK
+320 K

-481 MGGTNLLN
+481 MGGANLLN

-528 NPRIA
+528 NPRIV

-572 LANAVLAKSDQMRQ
+572 LANAVLAKSDQTRQ
-586 MAEHNYGEQEVRS
+586 MAERNYGEQEVRS

>member
-1 MSTIKNPTRFAELEY
+1 MNTINNPMRFAELEY
-16 CLQGYFDGKL
+16 CLQSYFDGKL
-26 APVMKQVRDELT
+26 VPMMKQVQDTLANKKVDE
-38 HKQLEE
+38 K
-44 RGRYQSSLAGVL
+44 GRYQSSLAGIF
-56 ASANP
+56 ASVNP
-61 YVNNTEF
+61 YADNTDY
-68 VLKQTGKWNSK
+68 VLKHTGKWNSK

-92 WKDKN
+92 WKDKT
-97 IVKDLALLAGEWR
+97 IVKDLATIAGEWR

-133 AYAYVAQRM
+133 AYAYIAQRM
-142 EDLMIGKLVKDNT
+142 GNLMIGKLVKDNT

-165 KAAQNSIWGLQEELM
+165 KAAQDSMWGLQEELM

-203 FAGRATA
+203 FAGKATA
-210 SVMDAVT
+210 SVVDAVT

-228 TLVGSDMA
+228 TFVGSDMA
-236 LGYVLDSKKGNAE
+236 LGYALDTKKGNTE
-249 QRKEQVMEL
+249 HRKEQAMEL
-258 SISKGVFGQN
+258 SISKGVFGQS
-268 GNAFTG
+268 GNAFAG

-288 YVKTLNS
+288 YLKSINS
-295 KFHNKIHIPQKAFTP
+295 KLNNKIHIPQKTITR
-310 MAWTDNSLSF
+310 MAWTDNNY
-320 LSKKSKIK
+320 K
-328 FPFQKEQEKRN
+328 FPFLQEQEKRN
-339 DPKYK
+339 NPKYK
-344 NVPLIVAPGKEDAY
+344 DVPLIVAPGKEDAY
-358 LEEKAKHD
+358 LKDKAKNE
-366 AAKVAEAERIIKER
+366 AAKVAEAERIIKEK
-380 NETEALQEDAEQ
+380 NETESLQEDAEQ
-392 QQSEDTQQEQPER
+392 QQSEDTLQEQPEH

-411 EGLLKNFGLNGFSDI
+411 DGLLKNFGLDGFGDI

-437 PDILVGLFTGK
+437 PDILVGMFTGK

-459 PIAAILAGMF
+459 PIASILAGMF

-481 MGGTNLLN
+481 MGGANLLN
-489 KAGHEALANKRE
+489 KAGHEALANKQE
-501 SNDGN
+501 GNKSNVALGSNTN
-506 AVSYDNTTSQAVQY
+506 AVRY

-528 NPRIA
+528 NPRIT

-543 ATIDRVPYT
+543 ATIDKVPYT

-572 LANAVLAKSDQMRQ
+572 LANSILAKSDQMRLV
-586 MAEHNYGEQEVRS
+586 AGRSYGEHE

-608 EQREVIQRS
+608 EQREIIQRS

>member
-1 MSTIKNPTRFAELEY
+1 MNTINNPMRFAELEY
-16 CLQGYFDGKL
+16 CLQSYFDGKL
-26 APVMKQVRDELT
+26 VPMMKQVQDTLANKKVDE
-38 HKQLEE
+38 K
-44 RGRYQSSLAGVL
+44 GRYQSSLAGIF

-61 YVNNTEF
+61 YADNTDY
-68 VLKQTGKWNSK
+68 VLKHTGKWNSK

-92 WKDKN
+92 WKDKT
-97 IVKDLALLAGEWR
+97 IVKDLATIAGEWR

-133 AYAYVAQRM
+133 AYAYIAQRM
-142 EDLMIGKLVKDNT
+142 ENLMIGKLVKDNT

-165 KAAQNSIWGLQEELM
+165 KAAQDSMWGLQEELM
-180 KSPLTAEI
+180 KSPLTTEI

-203 FAGRATA
+203 FAGKATA
-210 SVMDAVT
+210 SVVDAVT

-228 TLVGSDMA
+228 TFVGSDMA
-236 LGYVLDSKKGNAE
+236 LGYALDTKKGNTE
-249 QRKEQVMEL
+249 HRKEQAMEL
-258 SISKGVFGQN
+258 SISKGVFGQS
-268 GNAFTG
+268 GNAFAG

-288 YVKTLNS
+288 YLKSINS
-295 KFHNKIHIPQKAFTP
+295 KLNNKIHIPQKAITR
-310 MAWTDNSLSF
+310 MAWTDNSY
-320 LSKKSKIK
+320 K
-328 FPFQKEQEKRN
+328 FPFLQEQEKRN
-339 DPKYK
+339 NPKYK
-344 NVPLIVAPGKEDAY
+344 DVPLIVAPGKEDAY
-358 LEEKAKHD
+358 LKDKAKNE
-366 AAKVAEAERIIKER
+366 ATKVAEAERIIKEK

-411 EGLLKNFGLNGFSDI
+411 DGLLKNFGLDGFSDI

-437 PDILVGLFTGK
+437 PDILVGMFTGK

-459 PIAAILAGMF
+459 PIAAVLAGMF

-481 MGGTNLLN
+481 LGGANLLN
-489 KAGHEALANKRE
+489 KAGHEALANKQEGNE
-501 SNDGN
+501 SNVALGSNTN
-506 AVSYDNTTSQAVQY
+506 AVRY

-543 ATIDRVPYT
+543 ATIDKVPYT

-572 LANAVLAKSDQMRQ
+572 LANSILAKSDQMRLV
-586 MAEHNYGEQEVRS
+586 AGRSYGEHE

>member
-236 LGYVLDSKKGNAE
+236 LGYILDSKKGNGE
-249 QRKEQVMEL
+249 QRKEQAMEL

-295 KFHNKIHIPQKAFTP
+295 KLHNKIHIPQKAFTH
-310 MAWTDNSLSF
+310 MAWTDNSF
-320 LSKKSKIK
+320 K

-366 AAKVAEAERIIKER
+366 AAKIAEAERIIQEKKEAEAQQT
-380 NETEALQEDAEQ
+380 ETDEQ
-392 QQSEDTQQEQPER
+392 QQVQSEEELQEQPEN

-411 EGLLKNFGLNGFSDI
+411 EGLLKNFGLDGFSDI

-481 MGGTNLLN
+481 MGGANLLN

-506 AVSYDNTTSQAVQY
+506 AVSYGNTTAQAVQY

-543 ATIDRVPYT
+543 TTIDRVPYT

-572 LANAVLAKSDQMRQ
+572 LANAVLAKSDQTRQ
-586 MAEHNYGEQEVRS
+586 MAERNYGEQEVRS

>member
-26 APVMKQVRDELT
+26 APVMKQVPDELT

-236 LGYVLDSKKGNAE
+236 LGYILDSKKGNGE
-249 QRKEQVMEL
+249 QRKEQAMEL

-295 KFHNKIHIPQKAFTP
+295 KLHNKIHIPQKAFTP
-310 MAWTDNSLSF
+310 MAWTDNSF
-320 LSKKSKIK
+320 K

-366 AAKVAEAERIIKER
+366 AAKIAEAERIIKER

-392 QQSEDTQQEQPER
+392 QQSEETQQEQPER

-481 MGGTNLLN
+481 MGGANLLN

-528 NPRIA
+528 NPRIV

-586 MAEHNYGEQEVRS
+586 MAERNYGEQEVRS